1 MGFSAWDFME
11 LAYSL
16 LIAIK
21 IETFYPNIKETVP
34 EKLLGSLSMSQL
46 FEMKIKDLQYC
57 FDA

>member
-1 MGFSAWDFME
+1 MV

-21 IETFYPNIKETVP
+21 IETFYPNTKETTP